1 MIYYK
6 SFNTELGVMKTQEFI
21 NKLRS
26 VGRHSFSIQ
35 EAEAALELNKP
46 ATLNALKRL
55 KDSKLIASPARGFYV
70 IVPPE
75 YQILGCLP
83 ADKFVPELMKHF
95 GLPYYVGFLSAAQFY
110 GAAHQRPQRFQVV
123 TTKNRPPIHCGRIYI
138 EFIANNN
145 ATIYPTRKFNTST
158 GTIIVATP
166 EVVAADIVT
175 APQHAAGIH
184 NVATI
189 LVDLAE
195 SIDVSKL
202 KELAAINSQLFW
214 LQRLGY
220 LYNFLKFNKLANE
233 ISKIISDKKLHW
245 VRLVSNA
252 PYKPFQRNKKWK
264 IIVNTKVE
272 PD

>member
-1 MIYYK
+1 
-6 SFNTELGVMKTQEFI
+6 MKALEFI

-26 VGRHSFSIQ
+26 IGRYSFNTQ
-35 EAEAALELNKP
+35 EAMDALEVNKL

-55 KDSKLIASPARGFYV
+55 KENKLIVSPARGFYL

-83 ADKFVPELMKHF
+83 ADKFVPELMEHL

-110 GAAHQRPQRFQVV
+110 GAAHQKPQRFQVV

-138 EFIANNN
+138 EFIANKN
-145 ATIYPTRKFNTST
+145 AASYPTKKFNTST
-158 GTIIVATP
+158 GTIFVATP
-166 EVVAADIVT
+166 EVIAADIVT

-195 SIDVSKL
+195 HIDINRL
-202 KELAAINSQLFW
+202 KELTTINPEVFW

-220 LYNFLKFNKLANE
+220 LYDFLEVKLLARE
-233 ISKIISDKKLHW
+233 IAKIIEDKKLHW
-245 VRLVSNA
+245 VRLVSKTG
-252 PYKPFQRNKKWK
+252 YQSLKRNKKWN

-272 PD
+272 PDE

>member
-1 MIYYK
+1 
-6 SFNTELGVMKTQEFI
+6 MKALEFI

-26 VGRHSFSIQ
+26 TGRHFFSTE
-35 EAEAALELNKP
+35 EAETALEVSKL

-55 KDSKLIASPARGFYV
+55 KANKLIVSPAKGFYL

-83 ADKFVPELMKHF
+83 ADKFIPELMKHF
-95 GLPYYVGFLSAAQFY
+95 NQPYYVGFLSAAQFY

-138 EFIANNN
+138 EFIANKN
-145 ATIYPTRKFNTST
+145 TDLYPTRKFNTST

-166 EVVAADIVT
+166 EVVAADIVS

-189 LVDLAE
+189 LIELADKIE
-195 SIDVSKL
+195 VNKL
-202 KELAAINSQLFW
+202 KELAEINGQFFW

-220 LYNFLKFNKLANE
+220 LYEFLGVDKLARGIFKL
-233 ISKIISDKKLHW
+233 ISGHKLHW
-245 VRLVSNA
+245 ARLVSNA
-252 PYKPFQRNKKWK
+252 PYKPLQRNKKWG